1 MAQQIIAQA
10 RKELPKEPRMAGT
23 RRRNAVLAVTY
34 SLLLVAGGWVAAR
47 FVAWQHEGWAGFWY
61 APAMPEGF
69 KGKTVLFK
77 PGTVSNI
84 FSGGPAEAAG
94 LSPGDILLRVDG
106 IPTSDW
112 QQLAKLDDQL
122 RIHDEI
128 TYQVQH
134 KDGTQAT
141 VRVRLSSPLRSRQI
155 EVSAITGLAIALAYC
170 ILGTLVYWRKPED
183 ERARIFFLLSLA
195 ATILFVVSP
204 LAYVDEFPSRGAR
217 SLAQMTGHQVS
228 LYLVLTIIGYF
239 LQVQVVHLALVFP
252 QRRAIL
258 EKNPKVLHWLYLA
271 PLLQFV
277 GFPTFTLLSLPMRLL
292 HGGLIALWLLLAV
305 ILGYL
310 VNRWRSEGW
319 KRALGSRPVMVL
331 GSVAVL
337 VIAGMDTLLM
347 LVPSEATR
355 NTIGWVFGGI
365 VFGLT
370 SLVLYVIYSVI
381 ACVALYRS
389 YRESGIEERKQVR
402 WPLWGTIVS
411 LSGVLL
417 LIGFKILL
425 DWLGL
430 QRFLPTVVVE
440 VIEKALYIFIPLSI
454 AFAILK
460 YRLMEIDVVIRKT
473 VTYSI
478 VSGFVVALYFGLA
491 GGLGGLLITR
501 AGVHSTWIT
510 VGATLAAVVVFFPVR
525 KRVQGIVD
533 QRFFRRKVDLPHAL
547 RTLNAKTSEITDLF
561 ALLNVVAEQ
570 VVQALNVRNAVIFRK
585 SLREQNF
592 TAAVEV
598 GLHDRLEPTTL
609 LKGLRF
615 ASNTPLLAPRA
626 VAFRPPGGLP
636 DSEQLALAQLG
647 TALIVPVRR
656 GEETIGFMSLG
667 RKLSD
672 QEFEPDEI
680 EFLAAVAEQTAS
692 AIYNLGLRKQAQ
704 EYEEAREI
712 QERLLP
718 KQIPQAP
725 GLEIS
730 GSWRPARIVG
740 GDYFD
745 VLKLSESKLGLCIGD
760 VSGKGMPAALLMCNL
775 QAVVKALASENTS
788 PRELVEKANRVMW
801 RNTTE
806 DKFITLFYALLDV
819 EGRTL
824 RFTNAGHNAPVLTR
838 QDGAQVRLEEGGLI
852 VGAFQE
858 SAYGQ
863 GEIELRPGDRLVMF
877 TDGVT
882 EAVNGE
888 EEEFGEKRLVEA
900 SLRGRQLS
908 AEALHHSLLDVVT
921 EYCGGEFEDDAT
933 VLVVAVS

>member
-1 MAQQIIAQA
+1 MTG
-10 RKELPKEPRMAGT
+10 P
-23 RRRNAVLAVTY
+23 RRRNAVLAITY
-34 SLLLVAGGWVAAR
+34 SFLLVTASWVAAR
-47 FVAWQHEGWAGFWY
+47 FVAWQTEGWAGFWY

-69 KGKTVLFK
+69 KGNPVLFK
-77 PGTVSNI
+77 PGSVSNI

-94 LSPGDILLRVDG
+94 LALGDILLRVDG

-112 QQLAKLDDQL
+112 QELAKRDDQL
-122 RIHDEI
+122 RIYDEI
-128 TYQVQH
+128 TYQVRR
-134 KDGTQAT
+134 KNGSPAT
-141 VRVRLSSPLRSRQI
+141 VQMRLDSPLRSRQI
-155 EVSAITGLAIALAYC
+155 EVSAITGLAVALAFC

-183 ERARIFFLLSLA
+183 ERALIFYLLSLA
-195 ATILFVVSP
+195 ATILFLVWP
-204 LAYVDEFPSRGAR
+204 LGYVDEFPSRGAR

-228 LYLVLTIIGYF
+228 LYLVLTIVGYF
-239 LQVQVVHLALVFP
+239 LQVQFVHLALVFP

-271 PLLQFV
+271 PLLQFE
-277 GFPTFTLLSLPMRLL
+277 GFPTFAMLSLPMRLL
-292 HGGLIALWLLLAV
+292 HGGLFALWVLLVA

-310 VNRWRSEGW
+310 ASRWHSEGW
-319 KRALGSRPVMVL
+319 KRALGSRPGMVL
-331 GSVAVL
+331 GSVALL
-337 VIAGMDTLLM
+337 VIAGMNTVLM
-347 LVPSEATR
+347 LVPSESAR
-355 NTIGWVFGGI
+355 QTIAWVFGGI
-365 VFGLT
+365 AFAIT
-370 SLVLYVIYSVI
+370 SLVLFVAYSVI

-389 YRESGIEERKQVR
+389 YREKGVEERKQVR

-411 LSGVLL
+411 LSGMLL
-417 LIGFKILL
+417 LIGLKVLL
-425 DWLGL
+425 DWFGL
-430 QRFLPTVVVE
+430 QRFLPMVVVE
-440 VIEKALYIFIPLSI
+440 VLEKALYIFIPLSF

-478 VSGFVVALYFGLA
+478 VSGFVVVLYFGLA

-510 VGATLAAVVVFFPVR
+510 VGATLATVAVFFPVR
-525 KRVQGIVD
+525 KRVQNIVD
-533 QRFFRRKVDLPHAL
+533 ERFFRRKEDLPHAL
-547 RTLNAKTSEITDLF
+547 RTLNAKTAEITDLF
-561 ALLNVVAEQ
+561 PLLNIVAEHLVQ
-570 VVQALNVRNAVIFRK
+570 VLKVRNAVIFRK

-592 TAAVEV
+592 LAAVEV
-598 GLHDRLEPTTL
+598 GLHDRIEPTTL

-615 ASNTPLLAPRA
+615 ARNTPLLASTGIS
-626 VAFRPPGGLP
+626 FRPPRGLP
-636 DSEQLALAQLG
+636 NSEQMALAQLG

-656 GEETIGFMSLG
+656 GGETIGFMSLG

-680 EFLAAVAEQTAS
+680 EFLAGAADQTAS

-718 KQIPQAP
+718 KMIPQAP

-745 VLKLSESKLGLCIGD
+745 VFKLSETRLGLCIGD

-775 QAVVKALASENTS
+775 QAVVKALAGENTS

-806 DKFITLFYALLDV
+806 DKFITLFYALVNV
-819 EGRTL
+819 ECKTVQ
-824 RFTNAGHNAPVLTR
+824 FTNAGHNAPILTR
-838 QDGAQVRLEEGGLI
+838 EDGTQVRLEEGGLI

-877 TDGVT
+877 TDGVS
-882 EAVNGE
+882 EAVDGDG
-888 EEEFGEKRLVEA
+888 EEFGEKRLVEA
-900 SLRGRQLS
+900 SLRARQLS
-908 AEALHHSLLDVVT
+908 AEALHKSILDLVT
-921 EYCGGEFEDDAT
+921 AFCGGEFEDDAT

>member
-1 MAQQIIAQA
+1 
-10 RKELPKEPRMAGT
+10 MAGP

-34 SLLLVAGGWVAAR
+34 SFLLVTAGWAAAR

-69 KGKTVLFK
+69 KGKPVLFE
-77 PGTVSNI
+77 PGSVSNI

-94 LSPGDILLRVDG
+94 LALGDILLRVDG
-106 IPTSDW
+106 IPTSNW

-128 TYQVQH
+128 TYQVQR
-134 KDGTQAT
+134 KNGSLETLQL
-141 VRVRLSSPLRSRQI
+141 RLSSPLSARQI
-155 EVSAITGLAIALAYC
+155 EVSAITGLAVALAFC

-183 ERARIFFLLSLA
+183 ERALTFYLLSLA
-195 ATILFVVSP
+195 ATILFVVWP
-204 LAYVDEFPSRGAR
+204 LGYVDEFPSRGAR

-228 LYLVLTIIGYF
+228 LYLVLTIVGYF

-252 QRRAIL
+252 QRRPIL
-258 EKNPKVLHWLYLA
+258 EENPKVLRWLYLA

-277 GFPTFTLLSLPMRLL
+277 GIPTFAMQSLSMKLL
-292 HGGLIALWLLLAV
+292 HGGLFALWLLLV
-305 ILGYL
+305 GILGYL
-310 VNRWRSEGW
+310 GNRWHSEGW
-319 KRALGSRPVMVL
+319 KRALGSRPAMVL
-331 GSVAVL
+331 GSVALL
-337 VIAGMDTLLM
+337 VIAGVDTLIM
-347 LVPSEATR
+347 FVPSESAR
-355 NTIGWVFGGI
+355 QTIGWVFGGI
-365 VFGLT
+365 AFGFT
-370 SLVLYVIYSVI
+370 SLALFVIYSVI
-381 ACVALYRS
+381 ACVTLYRS
-389 YRESGIEERKQVR
+389 YRDSGVEERKQVR

-417 LIGFKILL
+417 LIGLKILL
-425 DWLGL
+425 DWFGL
-430 QRFLPTVVVE
+430 QRFLARDLVE
-440 VIEKALYIFIPLSI
+440 VLEKALYIFIPLSF

-501 AGVHSTWIT
+501 AGVHSTWTT
-510 VGATLAAVVVFFPVR
+510 VGATLATVAVFFPVR
-525 KRVQGIVD
+525 KRVQNLVD
-533 QRFFRRKVDLPHAL
+533 ERFFRRKENLPHAL
-547 RTLNAKTSEITDLF
+547 RILNAKTAEITDLF
-561 ALLNVVAEQ
+561 ALLNVVAEHLVQ
-570 VVQALNVRNAVIFRK
+570 VLKVRNAVIFRK

-592 TAAVEV
+592 VAAVEV
-598 GLHDRLEPTTL
+598 GLHDRLEPTAL
-609 LKGLRF
+609 LKGLRI
-615 ASNTPLLAPRA
+615 APNARLLASQA
-626 VAFRPPGGLP
+626 VAFRPPSGLL
-636 DSEQLALAQLG
+636 DTEQLAVAQLG

-656 GEETIGFMSLG
+656 GEETIGFISLG

-680 EFLAAVAEQTAS
+680 EFLAGAAEQTAS
-692 AIYNLGLRKQAQ
+692 AIYNLGLRKQGQ

-745 VLKLSESKLGLCIGD
+745 VFKLSENRLGLCIGD

-775 QAVVKALASENTS
+775 QAVVKALATEST
-788 PRELVEKANRVMW
+788 PPKELVEKANRVMW

-819 EGRTL
+819 ECRTL
-824 RFTNAGHNAPVLTR
+824 QFTNAGHNAPVLTR
-838 QDGAQVRLEEGGLI
+838 GDGAQLRLEEGGLI

-858 SAYGQ
+858 SEYGQ

-882 EAVNGE
+882 EAVNGQG
-888 EEEFGEKRLVEA
+888 EEFGEKRLVEA
-900 SLRGRQLS
+900 SLCGRQLS
-908 AEALHHSLLDVVT
+908 ADTLHHSLLELVT
-921 EYCGGEFEDDAT
+921 EFCGGEFEDDAT
-933 VLVVAVS
+933 VLVMAVS

>member
-1 MAQQIIAQA
+1 
-10 RKELPKEPRMAGT
+10 MAGT
-23 RRRNAVLAVTY
+23 RRRNTVLAVTY
-34 SLLLVAGGWVAAR
+34 SLLLLTTGWVAAR
-47 FVAWQHEGWAGFWY
+47 FVAWQHDGWAGFWY

-69 KGKTVLFK
+69 KGNPVLFK
-77 PGTVSNI
+77 PGMVSNI

-94 LSPGDILLRVDG
+94 LAQGDILLKVNG
-106 IPTSDW
+106 VSTSDW

-122 RIHDEI
+122 RINDEI
-128 TYQVQH
+128 TYEVQH
-134 KDGTQAT
+134 KNGSQAT
-141 VRVRLSSPLRSRQI
+141 VQVRLGSPLRSRQI
-155 EVSAITGLAIALAYC
+155 EVSAITGLAVALAFC
-170 ILGTLVYWRKPED
+170 ILGTLVYWRKPQD
-183 ERARIFFLLSLA
+183 ERALIFYLLSMA
-195 ATILFVVSP
+195 ATILFVVRP
-204 LAYVDEFPSRGAR
+204 LGYVDEFPSRGAR
-217 SLAQMTGHQVS
+217 SLAQMTGHQIS
-228 LYLVLTIIGYF
+228 LYLVLTIVGYF

-258 EKNPKVLHWLYLA
+258 EKNPKVLRWLYLA
-271 PLLQFV
+271 PLLQFA
-277 GFPTFTLLSLPMRLL
+277 GIPTFAMLSLPMRLL
-292 HGGLIALWLLLAV
+292 RGGLFALWLLLIT

-310 VNRWRSEGW
+310 VSRWRSEGW
-319 KRALGSRPVMVL
+319 KHALGSRPVMVL
-331 GSVAVL
+331 ASLALL

-347 LVPSEATR
+347 LVPSESAR
-355 NTIGWVFGGI
+355 QTIGWVFGGI
-365 VFGLT
+365 AFGFT
-370 SLVLYVIYSVI
+370 SLVLFVIYSVI

-411 LSGVLL
+411 LSSVLL
-417 LIGFKILL
+417 LIGLKVLL
-425 DWLGL
+425 DWFGL
-430 QRFLPTVVVE
+430 QRFLPIIVAE
-440 VIEKALYIFIPLSI
+440 ALEKALYIFIPLSF

-510 VGATLAAVVVFFPVR
+510 VGATLATVAIFFPVR
-525 KRVQGIVD
+525 KSVQNIVD
-533 QRFFRRKVDLPHAL
+533 ERFFRRKENLPHAL
-547 RTLNAKTSEITDLF
+547 RTLNAKTAEITDLF
-561 ALLNVVAEQ
+561 ALLDVVAQHLVQ
-570 VVQALNVRNAVIFRK
+570 VLKVRNAVIFRK

-592 TAAVEV
+592 VAAVEV
-598 GLHDRLEPTTL
+598 GLHDRLDPTAL
-609 LKGLRF
+609 LKVLRF
-615 ASNTPLLAPRA
+615 ATNTPLLASQA
-626 VAFRPPGGLP
+626 VAFRPPSGLP
-636 DSEQLALAQLG
+636 DSEQLAVAQLG

-656 GEETIGFMSLG
+656 GEETIGFISLG

-672 QEFEPDEI
+672 QEFEPDEN
-680 EFLAAVAEQTAS
+680 EFLAGAAEQTAL

-745 VLKLSESKLGLCIGD
+745 VFKLSENRLGLCIGD

-775 QAVVKALASENTS
+775 QAVVKALATEST
-788 PRELVEKANRVMW
+788 PPKELVEKANRVMW

-806 DKFITLFYALLDV
+806 DKFITLFYAVVDV

-824 RFTNAGHNAPVLTR
+824 QFTNAGHNAPVLTR
-838 QDGAQVRLEEGGLI
+838 QDGAQVRLDDGGLI
-852 VGAFQE
+852 VGAYQE

-882 EAVNGE
+882 EAVNGQG
-888 EEEFGEKRLVEA
+888 EEFGEKRLVEA

-908 AEALHHSLLDVVT
+908 AGTLHHSLLNLVT
-921 EYCGGEFEDDAT
+921 EFCGGEFEDDAT